1 MILIDMNQISVAS
14 LMMHLHMNRG
24 ELEEDMVRHMIL
36 NSVRMYRTMFNEDY
50 GEMVLAYDSKSYWRR
65 EFFPLYKASRR
76 QGREESTNDWDVL
89 FNLIWEIKEEISE
102 NFPYKVIAVD
112 NAEADDIIATI
123 IKLQKE
129 DKYLIISGDKDFKQL
144 QRYSNVSQ
152 YSPIQKVMIVE
163 DNPSRYLH
171 EQIIKGDRSDGIPNI
186 LSPDDVFMTKTKQSP
201 ITKKKLEEWSQIDDI
216 PLGSE
221 TKKYYNRNKKLIDLT
236 LIPNSLEE
244 TIINSYTNYEVP
256 SRSKL
261 LPYFINFKLKSLI
274 ENINDF

>member
-1 MILIDMNQISVAS
+1 
-14 LMMHLHMNRG
+14 
-24 ELEEDMVRHMIL
+24 
-36 NSVRMYRTMFNEDY
+36 
-50 GEMVLAYDSKSYWRR
+50 
-65 EFFPLYKASRR
+65 
-76 QGREESTNDWDVL
+76 
-89 FNLIWEIKEEISE
+89 
-102 NFPYKVIAVD
+102 
-112 NAEADDIIATI
+112 
-123 IKLQKE
+123 
-129 DKYLIISGDKDFKQL
+129 
-144 QRYSNVSQ
+144 
-152 YSPIQKVMIVE
+152 MIVE

-261 LPYFINFKLKSLI
+261 LQYIINFKLKSLN